1 MFPLCVSSYPQVI
14 SSSQPIVSTHD
25 NDAILP
31 CHVEP
36 LVEDHEWWRL
46 DLPPD
51 PEDPQ
56 SQHRHVPFKTETWE
70 DGAVQGGA
78 LRRRNIQMFPPRVTK
93 PSFFF
98 SLC

>member
-1 MFPLCVSSYPQVI
+1 MSQVI
-14 SSSQPIVSTHD
+14 FSSSQLIVSTHD

-70 DGAVQGGA
+70 DGAVQGWPEKLQRIDQDQEGGA
-78 LRRRNIQMFPPRVTK
+78 LR
-93 PSFFF
+93 
-98 SLC
+98 

>member
-1 MFPLCVSSYPQVI
+1 M
-14 SSSQPIVSTHD
+14 TMM
-25 NDAILP
+25 P

-56 SQHRHVPFKTETWE
+56 SQHRHVPSKTETWE
-70 DGAVQGGA
+70 DGAVQGWPEKLQRIDQDQEGGA
-78 LRRRNIQMFPPRVTK
+78 LR
-93 PSFFF
+93 
-98 SLC
+98 